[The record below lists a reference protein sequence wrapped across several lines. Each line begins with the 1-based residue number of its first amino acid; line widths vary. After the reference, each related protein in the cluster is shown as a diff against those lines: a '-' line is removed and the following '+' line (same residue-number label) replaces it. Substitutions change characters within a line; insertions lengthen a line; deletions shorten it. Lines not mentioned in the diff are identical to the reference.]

1 MPVLQSTSLPMD
13 LHRRL
18 ALTPVIN
25 AAGTFTPLGVSRS
38 PASVREAAA
47 EALGEFVMI
56 EELQQRAGAAIAGW
70 TGSEAGAV
78 AHCVAGAITMAIAA
92 AIAGE
97 DPQAV
102 AALPDVGD
110 RPRHVLLPA
119 GHAVDYGHPIVQDIR
134 LAGGIPRLVGS
145 DHECSIAQ
153 LEAAL
158 AEGDIA
164 CLLLVSSRLV
174 RGAPLELGAAVAAAH
189 RHGVPAFIDG
199 AAQDMRLPE
208 LLATG
213 ADLVFA
219 SGQKYLA
226 SPTAGLVAGRDR
238 WVRAFRAQERGIG
251 RAMKPSKEAI
261 VGLIAAIEERRTL
274 DIGQWSKRQA
284 AKVEDF
290 VARCAGLPGVEPWMQ
305 ADPSGMPFPRAHL
318 RIGSDARLDATRL
331 AAALADG
338 VPSIRVMT
346 HRLGEGELVLELVPL
361 EPAEI
366 DAIVEALAGLLG

>member
-1 MPVLQSTSLPMD
+1 MS

-38 PASVREAAA
+38 APAVREATA

-56 EELQQRAGAAIAGW
+56 DELQQRAGAAIAGW
-70 TGSEAGAV
+70 SGSESGAV
-78 AHCVAGAITMAIAA
+78 AHCVAGAITMAVAA

-97 DPQAV
+97 DPGAI
-102 AALPDVGD
+102 AALPDAGD
-110 RPRHVLLPA
+110 RRRHVLLPA

-134 LAGGIPRLVGS
+134 LAGGVPRLVGN

-158 AEGDIA
+158 GAGDVA
-164 CLLLVSSRLV
+164 CLLLVSSRLA
-174 RGAPLELGAAVAAAH
+174 RGAPIDMAAAVAAAH
-189 RHGVPAFIDG
+189 REGVPAFIDG

-226 SPTAGLVAGRDR
+226 SPTAGLVAGSAH

-251 RAMKPSKEAI
+251 RAMKATKEAI
-261 VGLIAAIEERRTL
+261 VGLIAAIEERRGMDTA
-274 DIGQWSKRQA
+274 QWAGLQA

-290 VARCAGLPGVEPWMQ
+290 VTRCAGLAGVEAWIQ
-305 ADPSGMPFPRAHL
+305 ADPSGMPLSRAHL
-318 RIGSDARLDATRL
+318 RPGPGATLDATRL

-338 VPSIRVMT
+338 APSIRVMT
-346 HRLGEGELVLELVPL
+346 HRLREGELVFELVPL
-361 EPAEI
+361 DPDEI
-366 DAIVEALAGLLG
+366 DAIVGALARLLA

>member
-1 MPVLQSTSLPMD
+1 MN

-38 PASVREAAA
+38 SPVVREATA

-56 EELQQRAGAAIAGW
+56 EELQQRAGAVIAGW
-70 TGSEAGAV
+70 CGSEAGAV

-97 DPQAV
+97 DAAAI
-102 AALPDVGD
+102 AALPDAGD
-110 RPRHVLLPA
+110 RMRHVLLPA

-134 LAGGIPRLVGS
+134 LAGGVPRLVGN
-145 DHECSIAQ
+145 DHECSIAR
-153 LEAAL
+153 LEEAL
-158 AEGDIA
+158 GTGDVA

-174 RGAPLELGAAVAAAH
+174 RGAPLDLDAAVAAAH

-226 SPTAGLVAGRDR
+226 SPTAGLVAGSAQ

-251 RAMKPSKEAI
+251 RAMKASKEAI
-261 VGLIAAIEERRTL
+261 VGLIAAIEERRGMDT
-274 DIGQWSKRQA
+274 GEWSRLQA
-284 AKVEDF
+284 RKVSEF
-290 VARCAGLPGVEPWMQ
+290 VERCASLAGIEAWAQ
-305 ADPSGMPFPRAHL
+305 ADPSGMPFSRAHL
-318 RIGSDARLDATRL
+318 RPGPEAALDATRL
-331 AAALADG
+331 AAALANG

-346 HRLGEGELVLELVPL
+346 HRLAAGEVVLELVPL
-361 EPAEI
+361 APAEI
-366 DAIVEALAGLLG
+366 DTIVEALGRLLGTATPRK